1 MPSGLRA
8 EPQFEL
14 TYLHVQPIRSS
25 DISQTI
31 EASHALVFGDNGAPG
46 ADWHRLKGLFFD
58 VKEAQLANLLLL

>member
-1 MPSGLRA
+1 MSSGLRA
-8 EPQFEL
+8 EPKFEL
-14 TYLHVQPIRSS
+14 TYLHAQPIRSV

-46 ADWHRLKGLFFD
+46 VDWQRLIGLLFD